1 MKVPSDPSRPPSRQS
16 ASAHELP
23 PPSEL
28 PDPSTLPA
36 NPDLPDPFE
45 TFAGDAVESPADWP
59 ARRAEILELFRRY
72 VYGYAPDPPVIEAA
86 VERTPGVL
94 DGAATLT
101 EVTISFPDLPAG
113 APSITLALFLP
124 ADADGDS
131 PVPVV
136 LGLNRDGNQV
146 TVDDETVT
154 ALGAADRSDRSD
166 APPHGA
172 RSNIWCVDRIV
183 DRGYGFAT
191 YCCEELAPDSEAAG
205 DEVASDEGASDQ
217 SAAGIHAYYD
227 VADLSGPPGSEW
239 GTLAAWAWG
248 LHRCVDVLRA
258 ADGVHA
264 NQIAVLGHSRRGKA
278 ALWAGA
284 TDERIALVIPHQ
296 SGTGGVT
303 LARANDQESIA
314 DITGAFP
321 HWFADDFAA
330 FADREPH
337 LPVDQHLLV
346 ACVAPR
352 PLLDTEGSFDVWTNP
367 DLAAE
372 SVRAA
377 APVWDFLDTDGMVG
391 EGVLAGDDAITPE
404 AAGDLCQYRRDTE
417 HTLNRGYWDAILDFA
432 DCHFE

>member
-1 MKVPSDPSRPPSRQS
+1 MDVPSDPSRPPSRQS
-16 ASAHELP
+16 APAHELP
-23 PPSEL
+23 PPSAL

-45 TFAGDAVESPADWP
+45 TFAGEAVERRADWL

-72 VYGYAPDPPVIEAA
+72 VYGYAPDPPEIETA

-101 EVTISFPDLPAG
+101 EVTISFPDLPAE

-124 ADADGDS
+124 ADAEVDTDADVDADVDS
-131 PVPVV
+131 PAPVV
-136 LGLNRDGNQV
+136 LGLNRAGNQV
-146 TVDDETVT
+146 TVGDDAVT
-154 ALGAADRSDRSD
+154 ILGD
-166 APPHGA
+166 APRAA
-172 RSNIWCVDRIV
+172 RQEFWCVDRIV

-191 YCCEELAPDSEAAG
+191 YFCGELAPDSEAAAETSAG
-205 DEVASDEGASDQ
+205 DGG
-217 SAAGIHAYYD
+217 AAGIHAYYD
-227 VADLSGPPGSEW
+227 DDDLPGPSGSEW
-239 GTLAAWAWG
+239 GALAAWAWG

-258 ADGVHA
+258 VEGVRAH
-264 NQIAVLGHSRRGKA
+264 QIAVLGHSRRGKA

-284 TDERIALVIPHQ
+284 TDERIALVVPHQ

-303 LARANDQESIA
+303 LSRANDQESVA

-321 HWFADDFAA
+321 HWFADDFDA
-330 FADREPH
+330 FADREAH

-352 PLLDTEGSFDVWTNP
+352 PLLDTEGSLDFWANP

-372 SVRAA
+372 SLRAA
-377 APVWDFLDTDGMVG
+377 APVWAFLDADGLVG
-391 EGVLAGDDAITPE
+391 DGLLAGDDEVSRAS
-404 AAGDLCQYRRDTE
+404 AGDLCQYRRDTE